1 MMVFKFAY
9 PNVLFLLLLLLPIL
23 VWYVLK
29 FRKAIPT
36 VQMSNIQSVKG
47 LPLSYKHILGHILF
61 GLKLIAIALL
71 IIVLARPQSSNSYEN
86 VSTQGIDI
94 VLALDISGSMLARD
108 FKPDRLEASKDIA
121 TEFIAGRPNDRIGLV
136 IFSSES
142 FTQCPLTTDH
152 AVLMNLFREIKSGM
166 IEDGTAIGVGL
177 ANAVNRLKESQAVS
191 KVIILLTDGVNNQ
204 GSIDPITAA
213 ELAKTFGIRV
223 YTVGIGTQGT
233 APYPVKDIFG
243 NTVLQPMKVEID
255 EPQLQHISDIT
266 GGQYFRAT
274 NNDKLRQIYNE
285 IDKLEK
291 SKISV
296 KEYSRKQEEYL
307 PYAIASFIL
316 LLLDFVLR
324 KTILRSI
331 P

>member
-1 MMVFKFAY
+1 MLTYQFAF
-9 PNVLFLLLLLLPIL
+9 PKILFLLLLLLPML
-23 VWYVLK
+23 AWYVLK
-29 FRKAIPT
+29 QRKSIPT
-36 VQMSNIQSVKG
+36 VQMSSIKAVKG
-47 LPLSYKHILGHILF
+47 LPVSFKHILNHVLF
-61 GLKLIAIALL
+61 GFKLIAIALL
-71 IIVLARPQSSNSYEN
+71 IVVLARPQSSNSYEN

-94 VLALDISGSMLARD
+94 VIALDISGSMLARD

-136 IFSSES
+136 IFSGES

-177 ANAVNRLKESQAVS
+177 ANAVKRLKDSDAVS

-204 GSIDPITAA
+204 GEIDPITAA

-233 APYPVKDIFG
+233 APYPVQDFFG
-243 NTVLQPMKVEID
+243 NTVFQQMQVEID
-255 EPQLQHISDIT
+255 EPTLQHISDIT

-274 NNDKLRQIYNE
+274 NNDKLRQIYKE
-285 IDKLEK
+285 IDTLEK

-296 KEYSRKQEEYL
+296 KEYSRKEEEYL
-307 PYAIASFIL
+307 PYAIAAFIL
-316 LLLDFVLR
+316 LLLDFILR